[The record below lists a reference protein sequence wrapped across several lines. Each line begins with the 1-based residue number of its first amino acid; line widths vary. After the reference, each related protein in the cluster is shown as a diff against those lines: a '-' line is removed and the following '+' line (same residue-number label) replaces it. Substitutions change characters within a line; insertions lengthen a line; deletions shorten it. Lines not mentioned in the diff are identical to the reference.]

1 MNISVTQIISSSP
14 IGIFDSGVGGLT
26 VFKEVRRALPLEDIV
41 YLGDTARVPYGT
53 KSVDVVKK
61 YSKQNVEFLLSM
73 GVKTIVVACNTAS
86 AASITYLNDIFRDV
100 YIIGVIDPVVEHIRN
115 NLSIKKV
122 GVIGT
127 ATTIESNAYQNAIRK
142 YIPDV
147 KIFSKACPLFV
158 PLVEEGLFEDKIT
171 EIAIDMYLSAMK
183 NENIDAIILGCT
195 HYPML
200 KLAIERYF
208 EKRVKVLDTALH
220 TALTLKDELTNK
232 NLLNLSGLGKERFY
246 VTDSITTFKK
256 TAEMFLG
263 FNINDISH
271 I

>member
-1 MNISVTQIISSSP
+1 MNISNKKINASSP

-26 VFKEVRRALPLEDIV
+26 VFKEIRNALPLENII

-53 KSVDVVKK
+53 KSVDVVKR
-61 YSKQNVEFLLSM
+61 YSKQNVEFLLSK

-86 AASITYLNDIFRDV
+86 AASMTYLNDIFKDIL
-100 YIIGVIDPVVEHIRN
+100 IIGVIDPVVEHIRN
-115 NLSIKKV
+115 NLSIKRV

-127 ATTIESNAYQNAIRK
+127 ATTIESDAYQKALKK

-158 PLVEEGLFEDKIT
+158 PLVEEGLFTNEIT
-171 EIAIDMYLSAMK
+171 EIAVDMYLAQMRK
-183 NENIDAIILGCT
+183 DNIDAIVLGCT

-200 KLAIERYF
+200 KSVIEEYF

-220 TALTLKDELTNK
+220 TALTLKNELK
-232 NLLNLSGLGKERFY
+232 QRDFLNPEGKGEAVFY
-246 VTDSITTFKK
+246 VTDSANTFKK

-263 FNINDISH
+263 FKIDDIFH